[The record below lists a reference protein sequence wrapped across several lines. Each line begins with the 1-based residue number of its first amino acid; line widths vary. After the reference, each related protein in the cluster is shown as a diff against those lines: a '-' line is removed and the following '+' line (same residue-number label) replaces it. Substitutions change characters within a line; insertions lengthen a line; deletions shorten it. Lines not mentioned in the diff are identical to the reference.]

1 MVRGVENLLD
11 GVHFVNEVVLARLLA
26 LQDLFPLHLVGCFR
40 VQGG

>member
-26 LQDLFPLHLVGCFR
+26 LQDLFPLPTIPNYAPR
-40 VQGG
+40 